1 MHWKYADLLGPCLLT
16 SVLAACG
23 TPTDYFYTL
32 SSEASERSSI
42 SETAFPS
49 IVVGP
54 VTLPEV
60 VDRPQI
66 VTRVG
71 TNQVY
76 VAEQHRWAA
85 SLKSEIPRVIA
96 QNLSNL
102 LGTQLVFSYED
113 GGAPRPEIQVTIDVE
128 RFDAMLGQTVMIDSL
143 WTIRSAGGKPAL
155 GRTVMRETIGGNG
168 YDALV
173 SAHSRALAALS
184 QQIAEAIRLGKT
196 TRP

>member
-1 MHWKYADLLGPCLLT
+1 MSQKYADLLWPYLLT

-32 SSEASERSSI
+32 SSEASERSSV
-42 SETAFPS
+42 SGTAFPS

-54 VTLPEV
+54 VILPEV

-71 TNQVY
+71 TNQVN

-96 QNLSNL
+96 QNLSSL
-102 LGTQLVFSYED
+102 LGTSSVFSYED
-113 GGAPRPEIQVTIDVE
+113 GGAPHPEIQVTIYVE

-155 GRTVMRETIGGNG
+155 GRAAMRETIVGNG

-196 TRP
+196 TGP